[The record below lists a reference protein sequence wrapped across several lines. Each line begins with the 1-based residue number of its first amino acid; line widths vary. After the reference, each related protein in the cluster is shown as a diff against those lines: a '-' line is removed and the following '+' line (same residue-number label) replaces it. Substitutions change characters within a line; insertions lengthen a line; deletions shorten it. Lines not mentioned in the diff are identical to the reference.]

1 MKMGSYRSRPTAS
14 AMNFPLLPLGKGPT
28 GSEGNYSVRYISKD
42 SNQAGGRWIG
52 AWYAYDRILGRDLF
66 NVKVNP

>member
-1 MKMGSYRSRPTAS
+1 
-14 AMNFPLLPLGKGPT
+14 MNFPLLPLGKGPT